1 MNTVGAKISVVLA
14 DDHTVVRQG
23 LRALLE
29 AEDDIVVVGEA
40 EDGQQAVQIVSEH
53 HPDVALLD
61 IAMPNL
67 NGLQAARQ
75 IRKQS
80 PKTSIIMLSMYLDEE
95 FVYEVIQLGASGY
108 LLKQSAMSDV
118 LRAIREVHSG
128 NAFFSPTISKTILN
142 RCRDA
147 ILRNAQAGY
156 IKRLSDREI
165 QVLQLIAE
173 GKTNKEAGDRLFISV
188 KTVEKHREH
197 IMNKLDIHEIAGLT
211 RYAIAHGIVEDTSLR
226 KL

>member
-1 MNTVGAKISVVLA
+1 MNTVGEKISVVLA

-23 LRALLE
+23 LRGLLE
-29 AEDDIVVVGEA
+29 DEEDIVVVGEA
-40 EDGQQAVQIVSEH
+40 EDGQQALQIVAEL
-53 HPDVALLD
+53 HPDVVLLD
-61 IAMPNL
+61 IAMPNM

-80 PKTSIIMLSMYLDEE
+80 PKTSIIILSMYLEEE
-95 FVYEVIQLGASGY
+95 FVYQVIQLGASGY

-118 LRAIREVHSG
+118 LRAIREVKNG
-128 NAFFSPTISKTILN
+128 NAFFSPAISKTILD

-147 ILRNAQAGY
+147 FLRNGEKGY
-156 IKRLSDREI
+156 MKLLSDREI

-173 GKTNKEAGDRLFISV
+173 GKTNKEAADRLFVSV

-197 IMNKLDIHEIAGLT
+197 IMYKLDIHEIAGLT
-211 RYAIAHGIVEDTSLR
+211 RYAIAHGIVEDTSIR